1 MKVDRRRYCTGTFAT
16 RRLLRCSI
24 LTNGR
29 SMAGATR
36 RIVSKIHSTTRTSMN
51 DVTYLST
58 DRAGEFFLGPR
69 AQVTNRLDPRA
80 PSKSWV

>member
-1 MKVDRRRYCTGTFAT
+1 
-16 RRLLRCSI
+16 
-24 LTNGR
+24 
-29 SMAGATR
+29 
-36 RIVSKIHSTTRTSMN
+36 MN